1 MSQRGSRGVITGIQV
16 PLEAAMAMCGVF
28 LLIGAGLAH
37 WVAQSRRAP
46 HSDPLADLMQP
57 DRLGPAI
64 DLAAR
69 RNAKRDASHAVLRG
83 RIDQLAATQSGL
95 DADMRAALRD
105 QIAAVMRSG
114 LRRGDTMT
122 LFEGDGFTIIAPGAD
137 ESGAVRMA
145 DRLRDALATIRL
157 SQSGAHGG
165 LKARFG
171 VAAGDAGEPL
181 AQRALRALEAAMAQ
195 NDAHVV
201 SAADIREVIY
211 LPAPAP
217 SAIAAAA

>member
-1 MSQRGSRGVITGIQV
+1 MITGIQV

-69 RNAKRDASHAVLRG
+69 RNAKRDPSHAVLRG
-83 RIDQLAATQSGL
+83 RIDQLAATPGEL
-95 DADMRAALRD
+95 DGDARSALRD

-137 ESGAVRMA
+137 EDGAVRMA

-157 SQSGAHGG
+157 SQSGAHAG

-171 VAAGDAGEPL
+171 VAAGDTGEPL

-195 NDAHVV
+195 SDAHVV
-201 SAADIREVIY
+201 SANDIREVIY

-217 SAIAAAA
+217 LAVASAA